1 MILRFW
7 LAAAASVL
15 ALPLA
20 AAAFAPKEAGG
31 KTCTDCHKLSQ
42 AEAETA
48 LKGLVDKVLAVRPS
62 QVPGL
67 WDVDVEK
74 QGHKIPVYLHFSKNF
89 VVAGN
94 VIRLDTTE
102 DLTREREVGL
112 NRIDASVIPLD
123 DAVVIGN
130 PKAAHKIVV
139 FDDPECSF
147 CIKLHP
153 EMKKVVADRKDIAFF
168 IKMLPLDS
176 HPTARKKAEAIICAK
191 SLQLLDDSLAG
202 KPIPEPT
209 CQTDQVDKNKALAAQ
224 LGIRS
229 TPTLVFPDGRVM
241 PGYKPADKIIET
253 LERASA
259 LPKKVAK

>member
-1 MILRFW
+1 MIRS
-7 LAAAASVL
+7 LAAAAVAL

-20 AAAFAPKEAGG
+20 AHAFPAKDLGG
-31 KTCTDCHKLSQ
+31 KTCADCHKLTP
-42 AEAETA
+42 AEAEKV
-48 LKGLVDKVLAVRPS
+48 LKGLVDKVLAVRVS
-62 QVPGL
+62 DVSGL

-74 QGHKIPVYLHFSKNF
+74 QGHKIPAYLHFSKKY

-94 VIRLDTTE
+94 VIRLDTSE
-102 DLTREREVGL
+102 DLTREREIGL

-139 FDDPECSF
+139 FDDPECPF
-147 CIKLHP
+147 CVKIHA
-153 EMKKVVADRKDIAFF
+153 EMKKVVAERKDIAFF

-202 KPIPEPT
+202 KAIPEPT
-209 CQTDQVDKNKALAAQ
+209 CQTDQVDQNKALAAQ

-229 TPTLVFPDGRVM
+229 TPTLVFADGRVV
-241 PGYKPADKIIET
+241 PGYRPADKIIET
-253 LERASA
+253 LERGAPA
-259 LPKKVAK
+259 PKKGAK